1 MGAMD
6 KNSAVAGEVESFMH
20 GLIRRNPGMPEFHQA
35 VREVVESLM
44 PFILEHQKYRDAQV
58 LERMT
63 EPDRVVIFRV
73 AWEDDEGNVRVNRA
87 WRVQFNSAIGPYK
100 GGLRFH
106 KTVTLS
112 VLKFLAFEQTFK
124 NSLTRPADE
133 AAVRADRTSTPRA
146 SPTARSCGFAR
157 R

>member
-1 MGAMD
+1 VTND
-6 KNSAVAGEVESFMH
+6 PAVTAEVEHFMQ

-35 VREVVESLM
+35 VREVVDSLM
-44 PFILEHQKYRDAQV
+44 PFVRENPAYREAQI

-87 WRVQFNSAIGPYK
+87 WRCS
-100 GGLRFH
+100 
-106 KTVTLS
+106 S
-112 VLKFLAFEQTFK
+112 
-124 NSLTRPADE
+124 
-133 AAVRADRTSTPRA
+133 
-146 SPTARSCGFAR
+146 TARSARTRVGCGSTR